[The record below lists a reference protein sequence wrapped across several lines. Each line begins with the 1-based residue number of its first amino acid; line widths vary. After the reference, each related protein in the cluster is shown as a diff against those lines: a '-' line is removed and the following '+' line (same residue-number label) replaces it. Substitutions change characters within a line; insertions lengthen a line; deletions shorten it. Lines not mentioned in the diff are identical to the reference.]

1 MNAETALTGEAEKG
15 PNLGAMI
22 KMLLKESKGEAYVS
36 VEGVIPHPAPCRTVA
51 RNKHSPVPPP
61 RTTGTTPLGLESATA
76 TSERKSTHNM
86 TVRFGHTGHAGS
98 VHPFFLQP
106 SLRHSPD
113 DLFPHMW
120 TVHTHILKMDS
131 FARIRFVQLSLLQ
144 PTQLSRPPTS
154 RSGAEA
160 ADGFGPPNFP
170 KLASTD

>member
-1 MNAETALTGEAEKG
+1 VRLTSLWKVSYPTPHLAAQLRGTSTVQSLLHG
-15 PNLGAMI
+15 P
-22 KMLLKESKGEAYVS
+22 
-36 VEGVIPHPAPCRTVA
+36 R
-51 RNKHSPVPPP
+51 
-61 RTTGTTPLGLESATA
+61 GTTPLGLESATA
-76 TSERKSTHNM
+76 TSERKSTDDM
-86 TVRFGHTGHAGS
+86 TVRIGHTGHAGS

-106 SLRHSPD
+106 SLRHSPE

>member
-1 MNAETALTGEAEKG
+1 MKLTFLWK
-15 PNLGAMI
+15 
-22 KMLLKESKGEAYVS
+22 VS
-36 VEGVIPHPAPCRTVA
+36 YPTPHLPTQLFGT
-51 RNKHSPVPPP
+51 STVPPP
-61 RTTGTTPLGLESATA
+61 QATGTTPLGLESATA
-76 TSERKSTHNM
+76 TSERKSTDDM
-86 TVRFGHTGHAGS
+86 TVRIGHTGHAGS

-106 SLRHSPD
+106 SLRHRPE

-160 ADGFGPPNFP
+160 ADGFGPPTFQN
-170 KLASTD
+170 

>member
-106 SLRHSPD
+106 SLRHSPE

-131 FARIRFVQLSLLQ
+131 FVRIRLFSSRCCNRPNFLGPRRHAAELKQLTVLA
-144 PTQLSRPPTS
+144 PPT
-154 RSGAEA
+154 
-160 ADGFGPPNFP
+160 FQN
-170 KLASTD
+170 